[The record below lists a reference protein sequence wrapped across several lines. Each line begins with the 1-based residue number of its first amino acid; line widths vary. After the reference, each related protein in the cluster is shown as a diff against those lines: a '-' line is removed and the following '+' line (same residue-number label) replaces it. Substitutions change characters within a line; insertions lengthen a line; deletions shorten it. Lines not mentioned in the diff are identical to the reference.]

1 MGNLLEFRID
11 GTDSN
16 NIKYSTNELEEFFL
30 QLKTT
35 DENTNKN
42 IYNIVEITITNGDKN
57 IYYQNLKHF
66 TNLKKLSINDTKLE
80 VMPIEITEL
89 INLKYLSLN
98 GINNFSRVIKS
109 PITNIYGLSNLV
121 NLKSLSMHMTTDVF
135 PSEILKLKKLQRLFL
150 TIYSDI
156 ALPNKLCDLDD
167 LFVIVI
173 NTTFSNIIDKHTFIS
188 DGKKA
193 IIDSWNCLT
202 KSYIT
207 NEITDLKILK
217 CEFNELVDLPSNI
230 EILRLGT
237 KAKNLP
243 NLPIGLKKLYLYN
256 DLPYFK
262 KEHIKLPFGCEL
274 ILI

>member
-1 MGNLLEFRID
+1 MISLEYYLLCGNLLEFRID
-11 GTDSN
+11 GIDSN
-16 NIKYSTNELEEFFL
+16 NIKYSTAELEEFFL

-42 IYNIVEITITNGDKN
+42 IYNIEEITITNDDKN

-80 VMPIEITEL
+80 AMPIEITEL
-89 INLKYLSLN
+89 INLKELSLN
-98 GINNFSRVIKS
+98 GINNFSRGIKS

-135 PSEILKLKKLQRLFL
+135 PREILKLKKLQRLFL

-167 LFVIVI
+167 LFVLYISV
-173 NTTFSNIIDKHTFIS
+173 SPRNIINEFTFIS

-193 IIDSWNCLT
+193 IIDSWTGLT

-207 NEITDLKILK
+207 DEITDLKYCVVILM
-217 CEFNELVDLPSNI
+217 
-230 EILRLGT
+230 
-237 KAKNLP
+237 NL
-243 NLPIGLKKLYLYN
+243 LIYHPI
-256 DLPYFK
+256 
-262 KEHIKLPFGCEL
+262 
-274 ILI
+274 